1 MSHSDLQRVAII
13 GGMRTPFVKA
23 GMEFSKVSPLALSAH
38 AVQGLIERLSLNPEM
53 IDDLVWGRVIHD
65 PRLTNLAREIVFKL
79 ELPASIRAHL
89 VSNNCI
95 SGIHALVAVADS
107 IALGR
112 ADTGIAGGVESM
124 SNPPILFGRQ
134 ASSLFLE
141 VARTRDNS
149 QKLKTLCKL
158 RLRHFYPESLSV
170 REASTG
176 LSMGEHAEVSAKE
189 WQIGRQEQDEIAMR
203 SHLRAA
209 AATEDG
215 RLGREIVPL
224 QGIAKDTIIRPG
236 TSMDK
241 LAQLTPVFDRS
252 AQGTI
257 TAGNASQLTDG
268 AAAVAL
274 MSEERANRQGY
285 EPLAF
290 IKAVEFAGI
299 HPDDGLLMAP
309 CVAVPRLL
317 AKTGLTLEDM
327 DIVEV
332 HEAFGAQV
340 ACNLAAW
347 EKGWKE
353 PAIGRVDP
361 ERLNPMGSSIAVGHP
376 FAATGARIVTTLANE
391 LQRRKAKYG
400 LVSICA
406 AGAMAAAMILERPV

>member
-1 MSHSDLQRVAII
+1 MGKSQLNRVAII

-23 GMEFSKVSPLALSAH
+23 GMEFSKIPPLALSAH
-38 AVQGLIERLSLNPEM
+38 AVQGLINQLSLNPEM

-65 PRLTNLAREIVFKL
+65 PRLSNLAREIVFTL
-79 ELPASIRAHL
+79 DLPASIRALL

-95 SGIHALVAVADS
+95 SGIHALVAVADA

-112 ADTGIAGGVESM
+112 SETGIAGGVESM
-124 SNPPILFGRQ
+124 SNPPILFGRD
-134 ASSLFLE
+134 ASSIFLE
-141 VARTRDNS
+141 VARTRDNK
-149 QKLKTLCKL
+149 QKLKNLFKL

-170 REASTG
+170 REPTTG

-189 WQIGRQEQDEIAMR
+189 WKISREEQDEIAMR

-209 AATEDG
+209 AATSDG
-215 RLGREIVPL
+215 RLRKEIAPL
-224 QGIAKDTIIRPG
+224 NGITHDTIIRPE
-236 TSMDK
+236 TSMEK
-241 LAQLTPVFDRS
+241 LAQLRPVFDRS

-268 AAAVAL
+268 AAAIAL
-274 MSEERANRQGY
+274 MSEERALRQGY

-290 IKAVEFAGI
+290 VKAVEFAGI

-309 CVAVPRLL
+309 CVAVPRIL

-347 EKGWKE
+347 EQGWKE
-353 PAIGRVDP
+353 PAIGRVDID
-361 ERLNPMGSSIAVGHP
+361 RLNPLGSSIAVGHP

-391 LQRRKAKYG
+391 MHRRKARYG

-406 AGAMAAAMILERPV
+406 AGAMAAAMILERSA

>member
-1 MSHSDLQRVAII
+1 MSQSELKRVAII
-13 GGMRTPFVKA
+13 GGMRTPFAKA
-23 GMEFSKVSPLALSAH
+23 GMEFSKVTPLALSAH
-38 AVQGLIERLSLNPEM
+38 AVQGLLERLSINPEM
-53 IDDLVWGRVIHD
+53 VDDLVWGRVIHD
-65 PRLTNLAREIVFKL
+65 PRRSNLARDIVFKL

-95 SGIHALVAVADS
+95 SGMHALVAAADA

-112 ADTGIAGGVESM
+112 SEIGIAGGVESM
-124 SNPPILFGRQ
+124 SNPPILFGRE
-134 ASSLFLE
+134 ASGLFLE
-141 VARTRDNS
+141 VARSRDNN

-176 LSMGEHAEVSAKE
+176 LSMGEHAELSAKE
-189 WQIGRQEQDEIAMR
+189 WQISRQAQDEIALR
-203 SHLRAA
+203 SHQRAA

-224 QGIAKDTIIRPG
+224 NGLRHDTGIRPD
-236 TSMDK
+236 TCMAT
-241 LAQLTPVFDRS
+241 LAELQPVFDRS
-252 AQGTI
+252 TQGTI

-274 MSEERANRQGY
+274 MSEERAHRQGY

-317 AKTGLTLEDM
+317 AKTGLTLHDM
-327 DIVEV
+327 DVVEV

-347 EKGWKE
+347 EKGWQE
-353 PAIGRVDP
+353 PAIGRVDSDK
-361 ERLNPMGSSIAVGHP
+361 LNPLGSSIAVGHP

-391 LQRRKAKYG
+391 MQRRKSKYG

-406 AGAMAAAMILERPV
+406 AGAMAAAMILERPA

>member
-1 MSHSDLQRVAII
+1 MSQSELQRVAII

-23 GMEFSKVSPLALSAH
+23 GMEFSKLTPLALSTH
-38 AVQGLIERLSLNPEM
+38 AVQGLIEHLSLNPEM

-65 PRLTNLAREIVFKL
+65 PRLPNLAREIVFKL
-79 ELPASIRAHL
+79 ELPASIRALL

-95 SGIHALVAVADS
+95 SGIHALVAVADA

-112 ADTGIAGGVESM
+112 AETGIAGGVESM
-124 SNPPILFGRQ
+124 SNPPILFGRE
-134 ASSLFLE
+134 ASGIFLE
-141 VARTRDNS
+141 VARTRDNRE
-149 QKLKTLCKL
+149 KLKALCRL

-189 WQIGRQEQDEIAMR
+189 WQIGRHEQDEIALR

-215 RLGREIVPL
+215 RLGKEIVPL
-224 QGIAKDTIIRPG
+224 KGVAKDTIIRPE
-236 TSMDK
+236 TSLDK
-241 LAQLTPVFDRS
+241 LAQLRPVFDRS

-257 TAGNASQLTDG
+257 TAGNASQLSDG

-309 CVAVPRLL
+309 CVAVPRIL

-353 PAIGRVDP
+353 PAVGRVDP

-391 LQRRKAKYG
+391 LQRRNARYG

-406 AGAMAAAMILERPV
+406 AGAMAAAMILERPA